1 MMNLFQ
7 IIFINVILLIFP
19 ILIYLIYLSTD
30 KNITKKEQKLYLI
43 MTLYASFYLLYKFD
57 FNNRIVDLIL
67 LTSIIILFLLE
78 DMWRMGI
85 IFTIVS
91 LFAYMEFN
99 NIHILLLSMPIILM
113 IYYLKLK
120 RKISKFIFIESY
132 IIVINVTFLMWILI
146 FNKKYLNLELFLLLF
161 FNSFVINI
169 ICIMYKIGK
178 NTLKVHLNYKEL
190 QNEKQI
196 RMSLFKITHEIKNPI
211 AVIKGYLDMLDIENK
226 KQVKRYIPIIKSET
240 DRILTILQD
249 FLSLNKMNLDIDIMD
264 INMLI
269 EDVIFKLNDVLK
281 EKNIKVN
288 LNLIDDEIY
297 IYGDYNRLSQVF
309 INVIKNSIEAIEKK
323 GKIDIVSKI
332 TENKLEISII
342 DNGVGISKEFISKI
356 KEPFYTTKN
365 SGSGLGVSLIYEIVE
380 AHKGNV
386 FYKSEYNKGTKVI
399 IKLPLYE

>member
-161 FNSFVINI
+161 FNSFVI
-169 ICIMYKIGK
+169 IGFVRFNNSSFFCK
-178 NTLKVHLNYKEL
+178 YKEISSSAL
-190 QNEKQI
+190 SI
-196 RMSLFKITHEIKNPI
+196 F
-211 AVIKGYLDMLDIENK
+211 
-226 KQVKRYIPIIKSET
+226 II
-240 DRILTILQD
+240 
-249 FLSLNKMNLDIDIMD
+249 
-264 INMLI
+264 
-269 EDVIFKLNDVLK
+269 
-281 EKNIKVN
+281 VN
-288 LNLIDDEIY
+288 
-297 IYGDYNRLSQVF
+297 
-309 INVIKNSIEAIEKK
+309 
-323 GKIDIVSKI
+323 
-332 TENKLEISII
+332 
-342 DNGVGISKEFISKI
+342 
-356 KEPFYTTKN
+356 
-365 SGSGLGVSLIYEIVE
+365 
-380 AHKGNV
+380 
-386 FYKSEYNKGTKVI
+386 
-399 IKLPLYE
+399 